1 MATDLAA
8 LLDNLLRFY
17 PFDGKVVLAVGAG
30 GGQLAGY
37 GRAAQRVIAVD
48 PDGAALAA
56 LAERIAAL
64 AISDRFALVANDF
77 MAVDERADVVLFE
90 FALHELPDPAAALAH
105 AGALAPDTVVID
117 HAPGSPWA
125 HAADEAEKVAA
136 AWRAVADRG
145 VRREAGFHAVQ
156 RFASYG
162 ELAKKLAGQG
172 AEAMRRI
179 ERWRGCAEIAIP
191 MGYRIAQL

>member
-37 GRAAQRVIAVD
+37 GRAAHRVIAVD
-48 PDGAALAA
+48 PDSAALAA

-64 AISDRFALVANDF
+64 GISDRFVLVANDF
-77 MAVDERADVVLFE
+77 MAVNERADVVLFE
-90 FALHELPDPAAALAH
+90 FALHELPDPAAALEH

-125 HAADEAEKVAA
+125 HTADEAEKVAA
-136 AWRAVADRG
+136 AWQTVADRG
-145 VRREAGFHAVQ
+145 VRREAGFDAVQ

-191 MGYRIAQL
+191 MEYRIAQL